1 MAYVLAGG
9 RGSRLLELTDRR
21 AKPAVYFGGKSRI
34 IDFAL
39 SNALNSGI
47 RRIAVATQYKAHSL
61 IRHLQRG
68 WNFLR
73 TERNESFDILP
84 ASQRVSETL
93 WYLGTADAV
102 YQNIDIIESY
112 APHYMVVLAGDHI
125 YKMDYEKML
134 QQHVESNADVTVGCL
149 EASLEEAQGFG
160 VMGVDQ
166 SDRILSFLEK
176 PKNPPPMPGK
186 PDAALCSMGIYVFET
201 KFLIDQLHRDAADP
215 NSSHDFGKDIIPYLV
230 ANGKAVAHH
239 FSRSCVVDARRRKI
253 YWRDVGTVDAYWEAN
268 LDLTDIVPDL
278 DLYDRAWPIWT
289 YSEITPPAKFVHDG
303 DGRRG
308 VAISSLISGGCIV
321 SGAAVSR
328 SLLFTG
334 AACPFLFDDPRSG
347 VAALF
352 ADRARRAD
360 QEGGYQLRRRHSRRP
375 GGRRGSRARRQALP
389 PHRGRGDSDHAAD
402 ARQADEMTALAVL
415 SVASEIFPLIKTGG
429 LADVAGALPAA
440 LARENVAFR
449 TLLPGYPGVSA
460 KLESAEPAR
469 TYPDLFGGPATVLAG
484 RGAGLDLFVLEA
496 AHLFDRVGNPY
507 LGPDGR
513 DWGDNAQRFA
523 ALARVGADL
532 GKGALPGY
540 SPDIVHVHDWQTA
553 LTPVYLHYDGGERPK
568 TVLTIHNLA
577 FQGHFPG
584 HGPA

>member
-1 MAYVLAGG
+1 MVSKKASTEATVQPPYSRHAMAYVLAGG

-21 AKPAVYFGGKSRI
+21 AKPAVYFGGKARI

-73 TERNESFDILP
+73 PERNESFDILP

-134 QQHVESNADVTVGCL
+134 QQHVEAGADVTVGCL
-149 EASLEEAQGFG
+149 ETSLEEAQGFG
-160 VMGVDQ
+160 VMGVDE
-166 SDRILSFLEK
+166 SDRILTFLEK
-176 PKNPPPMPGK
+176 PKNPPPMPGN
-186 PDAALCSMGIYVFET
+186 PNAALCSMGIYVFET

-215 NSSHDFGKDIIPYLV
+215 NSSHDFGKDVIPYLV

-239 FSRSCVVDARRRKI
+239 FSRSCVVDAERPKI
-253 YWRDVGTVDAYWEAN
+253 YWRDVGTVDAYWESN
-268 LDLTDIVPDL
+268 IDLTDIVPEL

-289 YSEITPPAKFVHDG
+289 YSEISPPAKFVHDG

-308 VAISSLISGGCIV
+308 VAISSLVSGGCII

-334 AACPFLFDDPRSG
+334 ARVHSYSIIHEAVLLPYSQIGRGVRIKKAVIDSG
-347 VAALF
+347 VVIPDGLVVGEDPELDAKRF
-352 ADRARRAD
+352 RRT
-360 QEGGYQLRRRHSRRP
+360 EGGVTLITQPML
-375 GGRRGSRARRQALP
+375 
-389 PHRGRGDSDHAAD
+389 DK
-402 ARQADEMTALAVL
+402 LA
-415 SVASEIFPLIKTGG
+415 K
-429 LADVAGALPAA
+429 
-440 LARENVAFR
+440 
-449 TLLPGYPGVSA
+449 
-460 KLESAEPAR
+460 
-469 TYPDLFGGPATVLAG
+469 
-484 RGAGLDLFVLEA
+484 
-496 AHLFDRVGNPY
+496 
-507 LGPDGR
+507 
-513 DWGDNAQRFA
+513 
-523 ALARVGADL
+523 
-532 GKGALPGY
+532 
-540 SPDIVHVHDWQTA
+540 
-553 LTPVYLHYDGGERPK
+553 
-568 TVLTIHNLA
+568 
-577 FQGHFPG
+577 
-584 HGPA
+584 